1 LFAPLPYTVIIK
13 KKEKGETMLN
23 VLLIIVFIIFA
34 AGVLMGWWVKE
45 TIDGEDD
52 EW

>member
-1 LFAPLPYTVIIK
+1 
-13 KKEKGETMLN
+13 MLKA
-23 VLLIIVFIIFA
+23 LLIIVFIIFI
-34 AGVLMGWWVKE
+34 AGALMGWWVKE